1 MQKGLLA
8 HPIFLLTPVLSTV
21 MSINT
26 TNSSVLM
33 YAGSDLHF
41 AVLTSDNCWRLYHA
55 DNLAEPEQTF
65 ELQTSTKRYTN
76 AM

>member
-1 MQKGLLA
+1 M
-8 HPIFLLTPVLSTV
+8 
-21 MSINT
+21 
-26 TNSSVLM
+26 SVLM

-41 AVLTSDNCWRLYHA
+41 AVLTSDNCWRLYQA
-55 DNLAEPEQTF
+55 DKLAEPEQTF